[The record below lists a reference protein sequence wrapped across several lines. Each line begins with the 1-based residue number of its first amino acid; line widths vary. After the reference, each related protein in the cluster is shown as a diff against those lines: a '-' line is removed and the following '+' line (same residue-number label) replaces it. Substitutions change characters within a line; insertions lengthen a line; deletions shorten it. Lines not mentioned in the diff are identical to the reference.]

1 MPKILEFDERARRA
15 LERGVDKLADTV
27 KVTLGPRGR
36 YVVLDKKWG
45 APTIT
50 NDGVT
55 VAREIELDDPFENL
69 GAQLTKEVATKTND
83 IAGDGTTTAT
93 VLAQAM
99 VHEGLRAVAAGANPM
114 ALKRGMD
121 AAAQAVN
128 DELLKIAREVD
139 SKEDMASVATIS
151 SRDEVIGG
159 LLADAF
165 DKVGKD
171 GVITVEESNTMG
183 TELEF
188 TEGMQF
194 DKGYISAYFVTD
206 PERMETVLEDPYIL
220 LHQGKISAVADL
232 LPLLEKVI
240 QSGKPLF
247 ILAEDVEG
255 EALSTLVVNKIRGTF
270 NAAAVKSPAF
280 GDRRKAM
287 MEDIAT
293 LTGAQ
298 VVAPEVGLKLDQI
311 GLEVLGTARRV
322 VITKDN
328 TTIVDGAGDTA
339 AVTGRINQIKAEIE
353 NTDSDWD
360 REKLQERLAK
370 LAGGVCIIKVGAATE
385 VELKEKKHRI
395 EDAVSATRAA
405 IEEGIVAGGGSA
417 LIHAAAVLSDGLG
430 LTGDEAAGVR
440 VVRIALDE
448 PLRWIAEN
456 GGINGY
462 VVTTKVREL
471 GVGSGY
477 NAATEEYGD
486 LVAQGVLDPVK
497 VTRSALVNAS
507 SIAGMLLTTETLVVD
522 KPEDDEP
529 EAAGHGHG
537 HGH

>member
-1 MPKILEFDERARRA
+1 
-15 LERGVDKLADTV
+15 
-27 KVTLGPRGR
+27 
-36 YVVLDKKWG
+36 
-45 APTIT
+45 
-50 NDGVT
+50 
-55 VAREIELDDPFENL
+55 
-69 GAQLTKEVATKTND
+69 
-83 IAGDGTTTAT
+83 
-93 VLAQAM
+93 M

-114 ALKRGMD
+114 GLKRGMD
-121 AAAQAVN
+121 AAAQAVS

-311 GLEVLGTARRV
+311 GLEVLGQARRV

-339 AVTGRINQIKAEIE
+339 AVAGRVNQIKAEIE

-430 LTGDEAAGVR
+430 LTGDEATGVR

-456 GGINGY
+456 GGVNGY

-471 GVGSGY
+471 GVGNGY

-507 SIAGMLLTTETLVVD
+507 SIAGMLLTTETLIVD